1 MMAAELV
8 ASRSGLGFI
17 IVQGMKM
24 SDTSLVIGGM
34 VIIAIVAWTTSLLI
48 IILEKLVCPWK
59 RKLEGF

>member
-1 MMAAELV
+1 
-8 ASRSGLGFI
+8 
-17 IVQGMKM
+17 MKM